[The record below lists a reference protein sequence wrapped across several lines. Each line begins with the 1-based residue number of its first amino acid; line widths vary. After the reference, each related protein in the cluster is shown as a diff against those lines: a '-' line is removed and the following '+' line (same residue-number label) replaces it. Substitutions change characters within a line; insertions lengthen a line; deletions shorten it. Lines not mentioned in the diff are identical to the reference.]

1 VETVFLQQW
10 LKFID
15 IDNDGTLTFMRQ
27 ELTPEYDT
35 IRYESLAWTEKKLNV
50 FTVQLHLAHLAKRK
64 KYKKKKLKQS

>member
-27 ELTPEYDT
+27 KLTPEYDT
-35 IRYESLAWTEKKLNV
+35 IRYESLAWTEKKLSV
-50 FTVQLHLAHLAKRK
+50 FTVQLNLAHLAKRK